1 MRLKRSRNFEETFL
15 YYRIWL
21 RIMSNQQRA
30 RLPPTP
36 SNCPITTSNT
46 TTQRHSQN
54 IDVQNNTISN
64 LITTTSDNSQIHNNN
79 NINDD
84 TINALG
90 PDLAMQTSQVLE
102 KLTDHE
108 RSIILD
114 VLSRDESIRQRDSAR
129 IM

>member
-1 MRLKRSRNFEETFL
+1 
-15 YYRIWL
+15 
-21 RIMSNQQRA
+21 MSNQQRA

-36 SNCPITTSNT
+36 CNSLTN
-46 TTQRHSQN
+46 TTQRHTQN

-64 LITTTSDNSQIHNNN
+64 VITTVDSSQVYNNN

-84 TINALG
+84 SLNALG
-90 PDLAMQTSQVLE
+90 PDLAIQTSQVLDN
-102 KLTDHE
+102 LTDQE

>member
-1 MRLKRSRNFEETFL
+1 
-15 YYRIWL
+15 
-21 RIMSNQQRA
+21 MSNQQRA

-36 SNCPITTSNT
+36 CNSIATTQPNA
-46 TTQRHSQN
+46 TQRHTQN

-64 LITTTSDNSQIHNNN
+64 VTMDNSQVYNNN

-84 TINALG
+84 SLNALG
-90 PDLAMQTSQVLE
+90 PDLALPTSQVLDN
-102 KLTDHE
+102 LTNHE

>member
-1 MRLKRSRNFEETFL
+1 
-15 YYRIWL
+15 
-21 RIMSNQQRA
+21 MSNQQQPQQQQHRGA

-36 SNCPITTSNT
+36 GNSIITTSSAV
-46 TTQRHSQN
+46 TQRHTQN
-54 IDVQNNTISN
+54 IDVQNNTISTM
-64 LITTTSDNSQIHNNN
+64 ITTDSSPQLYNNN

-90 PDLAMQTSQVLE
+90 TDLAIQTSQVIE
-102 KLTDHE
+102 NLTEHE

-114 VLSRDESIRQRDSAR
+114 VLTRDENIRMRDNTR

>member
-1 MRLKRSRNFEETFL
+1 
-15 YYRIWL
+15 
-21 RIMSNQQRA
+21 MSNQQRA

-36 SNCPITTSNT
+36 CNSITTQSNV
-46 TTQRHSQN
+46 TQRHTQN

-64 LITTTSDNSQIHNNN
+64 VVTTTDSSQPYNNN
-79 NINDD
+79 NINNDD
-84 TINALG
+84 SLNALG
-90 PDLAMQTSQVLE
+90 PELAIQTSQVLDN
-102 KLTDHE
+102 LTNHE

>member
-1 MRLKRSRNFEETFL
+1 
-15 YYRIWL
+15 
-21 RIMSNQQRA
+21 MSNQQRA

-36 SNCPITTSNT
+36 SNSITTQSNAA
-46 TTQRHSQN
+46 QRHAQN
-54 IDVQNNTISN
+54 IDVQNNTIAAVV
-64 LITTTSDNSQIHNNN
+64 TTTDSNQLYNNNN

-84 TINALG
+84 SLNALG
-90 PDLAMQTSQVLE
+90 PDLAIQTSKVLE
-102 KLTDHE
+102 NLSEQE